1 MRNEFR
7 RRFLD
12 MSYRFTTYKPHYA
25 SILKLSL
32 PIVISQLG
40 YILVQFADNVMVG
53 QYGGN
58 DPLPLAAVSFGV
70 MTSLIFFLAGQGLTL
85 GLTPLIGELYA
96 QGNKMHATS
105 YLKHSLLLFPILGV
119 IIVCLQLALEPLL
132 YHMGQPVEVV
142 DAAIPYYRM
151 MAYSIFPVLLFSSFK
166 NFLDGVGNTFVPM
179 VMMMLC
185 NVLNIF
191 LNWVYI
197 GGNLGA
203 PEMGVEG
210 AALATLISRICMPL
224 LGAAYFI
231 INKKYRSYT
240 SLFPAIKMGTSDML
254 ALLKMGGPISAQMS
268 LESLAFIITSIMMG
282 WFSTASIGAN
292 QIAMTMANTSFM
304 IILAL
309 GTAVTIRVSHFFG
322 TRDVDNMSL
331 TAKAT
336 IHLVLLW
343 NISAA
348 LIFTVFRNEI
358 PLLFTTNEDVLT
370 LASQMLIMV
379 ACFQI
384 FDALQCAGVGIMRGM
399 QDVKMISWISLL
411 AYIVLNIPVG
421 YLCGFT
427 FGMGPV
433 GLFVGY
439 IFGLGTAAVLYLL
452 RIKFKLK
459 SLRKA

>member
-1 MRNEFR
+1 MYSFAK
-7 RRFLD
+7 
-12 MSYRFTTYKPHYA
+12 YKNHYKETLRLA
-25 SILKLSL
+25 F
-32 PIVISQLG
+32 PIIISQLG

-53 QYGGN
+53 QYGSD

-96 QGNKMHATS
+96 QKNKQHSAS
-105 YLKHSLLLFPILGV
+105 YLKHSLVLFPILGAA
-119 IIVCLQLALEPLL
+119 IVGLQLGLEPLL
-132 YHMGQPVEVV
+132 YQLGQPVEVV

-179 VMMMLC
+179 VIMMIC
-185 NVLNIF
+185 NAINIF

-203 PEMGVEG
+203 PELGVVG
-210 AALATLISRICMPL
+210 AALATLISRICMPI
-224 LGAAYFI
+224 LGAGYFI
-231 INKKYRSYT
+231 FNRKYRSFT
-240 SLFPAIKMGTSDML
+240 SLFPTIKLGMSDIWS
-254 ALLKMGGPISAQMS
+254 LLRMGGPISAQMS
-268 LESLAFIITSIMMG
+268 LESLAFIISGIMMG
-282 WFSTASIGAN
+282 WFTTAAIGAN
-292 QIAMTMANTSFM
+292 QIAMTLANTSFM

-309 GTAVTIRVSHFFG
+309 GTAVTIRVSHFYG
-322 TRDVDNMSL
+322 RRDVDNMSL

-348 LIFTVFRNEI
+348 LVFTVFRNDI
-358 PLLFTTNEDVLT
+358 PLLFTTNEDVLA

-384 FDALQCAGVGIMRGM
+384 FDALQCAGVGIMRGF

-411 AYIVLNIPVG
+411 AYIILNIPVG
-421 YLCGFT
+421 YLCGIT
-427 FGMGPV
+427 LGMGPV

-439 IFGLGTAAVLYLL
+439 IFGLGTAAILYLL

-459 SLRKA
+459 SFRKMLTA

>member
-1 MRNEFR
+1 
-7 RRFLD
+7 
-12 MSYRFTTYKPHYA
+12 MSYRFTTYKPHYKA
-25 SILKLSL
+25 ILKLSL

-96 QGNKMHATS
+96 QGNKMHAAS

-185 NVLNIF
+185 NILNIF

-197 GGNLGA
+197 GGNLSA
-203 PEMGVEG
+203 PKMGVEG

-268 LESLAFIITSIMMG
+268 LESLAFIISGIMMG
-282 WFSTASIGAN
+282 WFSAAAIGAN
-292 QIAMTMANTSFM
+292 QIAITMANCSFM
-304 IILAL
+304 IVLAMS
-309 GTAVTIRVSHFFG
+309 TAVTIRVSHFYG
-322 TRDVDNMSL
+322 ARDVNNMSL

-343 NISAA
+343 NLTAA
-348 LIFTVFRNEI
+348 FTFITFRNEL
-358 PLLFTTNEDVLT
+358 PLLFTSNAEVLE
-370 LASQMLIMV
+370 LASQMLVMV
-379 ACFQI
+379 ALFQI
-384 FDALQCAGVGIMRGM
+384 FDATQCAGLGVMRGM
-399 QDVKMISWISLL
+399 QDVKMISYISLL

-421 YLCGFT
+421 YLCGFVLN
-427 FGMGPV
+427 MGPAAM
-433 GLFVGY
+433 FIGY

-452 RIKFKLK
+452 RIRFKLK
-459 SLRKA
+459 SFRKDLSVFK

>member
-1 MRNEFR
+1 M
-7 RRFLD
+7 
-12 MSYRFTTYKPHYA
+12 MYRFQKYKIHYKET
-25 SILKLSL
+25 LKLAL

-53 QYGGN
+53 QYGGD

-96 QGNKMHATS
+96 QKDKQHCAS
-105 YLKHSLLLFPILGV
+105 YLKHSLVLFPVLGI
-119 IIVCLQLALEPLL
+119 IIVCLQLALEPML
-132 YHMGQPVEVV
+132 YQLGQPVEVV

-179 VMMMLC
+179 VIMMIC
-185 NVLNIF
+185 NAINIF

-203 PEMGVEG
+203 PELGVEG
-210 AALATLISRICMPL
+210 AALATLISRICMPI

-231 INKKYRSYT
+231 FNKKYRSFT
-240 SLFPAIKMGTSDML
+240 SLFPSIKMGTSDML

-268 LESLAFIITSIMMG
+268 LESLAFIISGIMMG
-282 WFSTASIGAN
+282 WFTTAAIGAN
-292 QIAMTMANTSFM
+292 QIANTLANTSFM
-304 IILAL
+304 IVLAL
-309 GTAVTIRVSHFFG
+309 GTAVTIRVSHFYG
-322 TRDVDNMSL
+322 KRDVDNMSL

-348 LIFTVFRNEI
+348 LVFTVFRNEI
-358 PLLFTTNEDVLT
+358 PLLFTTNEDVLA
-370 LASQMLIMV
+370 LASQMLIVV

-384 FDALQCAGVGIMRGM
+384 FDALQCAGVGIMRGF
-399 QDVKMISWISLL
+399 QDVKMISWLSLL

-421 YLCGFT
+421 YLCGIT
-427 FGMGPV
+427 LGMGPV

-439 IFGLGTAAVLYLL
+439 IFGLGTAAILYLV

-459 SLRKA
+459 SFRRTLTA

>member
-1 MRNEFR
+1 MYSFAK
-7 RRFLD
+7 
-12 MSYRFTTYKPHYA
+12 YKIHYKET
-25 SILKLSL
+25 LKLAL

-40 YILVQFADNVMVG
+40 FILVQFADNVMVG
-53 QYGGN
+53 QYGGD

-96 QGNKMHATS
+96 QKNKLHSAS
-105 YLKHSLLLFPILGV
+105 YLKHSLVLFPILGAT
-119 IIVCLQLALEPLL
+119 IVCLQLALEPLL
-132 YHMGQPVEVV
+132 YHLGQPVEVV
-142 DAAIPYYRM
+142 DAALPYYRM

-179 VMMMLC
+179 VIMMIC
-185 NVLNIF
+185 NAINIF

-203 PEMGVEG
+203 PELGVEG
-210 AALATLISRICMPL
+210 AALATLISRICMPI
-224 LGAAYFI
+224 LGAGYFI
-231 INKKYRSYT
+231 FNRKYRSFT
-240 SLFPAIKMGTSDML
+240 SLFPAIKLGMSDIWS
-254 ALLKMGGPISAQMS
+254 LLRMGGPISAQMS
-268 LESLAFIITSIMMG
+268 LESLAFIISGIMMG
-282 WFSTASIGAN
+282 WFTTAAIGAN
-292 QIAMTMANTSFM
+292 QIAMTLANTSFM

-309 GTAVTIRVSHFFG
+309 GTAVTIRVSHFYG
-322 TRDVDNMSL
+322 RHDVTNMSL

-348 LIFTVFRNEI
+348 LVFTVFRNEI
-358 PLLFTTNEDVLT
+358 PLLFTTNEDVLA

-384 FDALQCAGVGIMRGM
+384 FDALQCAGVGIMRGF

-421 YLCGFT
+421 YLCGIT
-427 FGMGPV
+427 LGMGPV

-439 IFGLGTAAVLYLL
+439 IFGLGTAAILYLL

-459 SLRKA
+459 SFRNRLTA